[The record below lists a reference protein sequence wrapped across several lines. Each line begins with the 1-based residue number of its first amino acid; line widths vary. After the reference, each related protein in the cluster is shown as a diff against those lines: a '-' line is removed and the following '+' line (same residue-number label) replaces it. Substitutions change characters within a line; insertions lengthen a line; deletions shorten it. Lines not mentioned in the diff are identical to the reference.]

1 MAPVLCLV
9 TQLRVR
15 HNNATR
21 PCAHSRRSKLGV
33 GQCLSCV
40 QVLHYLPSMVIHQLQ
55 PTRPSPRPISIP
67 AKSVILLPMS
77 KYTKLRASLIFVP
90 LRYILLLLPCVAGVL
105 KSQAHRLD
113 DHPHHLITTHCNRTL
128 QDQNLKPADGL
139 LLIPAKP
146 SNALLM
152 NTSLSTD
159 LTSTD
164 CLRDQ
169 S

>member
-1 MAPVLCLV
+1 
-9 TQLRVR
+9 
-15 HNNATR
+15 
-21 PCAHSRRSKLGV
+21 
-33 GQCLSCV
+33 
-40 QVLHYLPSMVIHQLQ
+40 
-55 PTRPSPRPISIP
+55 
-67 AKSVILLPMS
+67 MS

-90 LRYILLLLPCVAGVL
+90 LSYILLLLPCVAGVL
-105 KSQAHRLD
+105 QSHAHRLD

-128 QDQNLKPADGL
+128 QDQNLKQADGL

-152 NTSLSTD
+152 NTSLSTAQ
-159 LTSTD
+159 TSTD